1 MRINHNVPRVA
12 RIRTKKMNAR
22 QRTKVVKIELTHL
35 EILEKNKKEWN
46 LKQKK
51 DKKIKKYTK
60 PPRVSILSERE
71 RASRIWKAL

>member
-46 LKQKK
+46 MKQKK
-51 DKKIKKYTK
+51 DKKIKKHTK

-71 RASRIWKAL
+71 NASRIWKAL

>member
-1 MRINHNVPRVA
+1 
-12 RIRTKKMNAR
+12 MNAR

-51 DKKIKKYTK
+51 DKKIKKYT
-60 PPRVSILSERE
+60 SIHLMHS
-71 RASRIWKAL
+71 ANVQ

>member
-1 MRINHNVPRVA
+1 
-12 RIRTKKMNAR
+12 MNAR

-51 DKKIKKYTK
+51 DKKIKKNTK
-60 PPRVSILSERE
+60 PPRVSI
-71 RASRIWKAL
+71 

>member
-51 DKKIKKYTK
+51 DKKIKKQTK
-60 PPRVSILSERE
+60 PARVSILSERE
-71 RASRIWKAL
+71 RASRI

>member
-1 MRINHNVPRVA
+1 
-12 RIRTKKMNAR
+12 MNAR

-35 EILEKNKKEWN
+35 EILEKNKKEWK

-51 DKKIKKYTK
+51 NKKIKKHTK

-71 RASRIWKAL
+71 QCNRVYGKHFS

>member
-1 MRINHNVPRVA
+1 MA

-46 LKQKK
+46 MKQKK
-51 DKKIKKYTK
+51 DKKIKKHTK
-60 PPRVSILSERE
+60 PARVSILSERE